1 MLRIRTLP
9 GNAQRL
15 DGGAMFGNAPRA
27 LWSRWCPPD
36 ELGRIP
42 LACRAV
48 LVEDG
53 GHRVLLET
61 GVGTFFEPKLKERYG
76 VVEDRH
82 VLVES
87 LAAAGFRDADVD
99 AVVLSHL
106 HFDHAGGLLRSYE
119 PGRGLELLFPKAT
132 FVVGRTAFERA
143 KAPHPRDR
151 ASFIVGLPELLEAS
165 GRLVVVE
172 PGAAGCNALGAR
184 FVFSETEGH
193 TPGLLHTT
201 VVGSV
206 RRLVYAS
213 DLVPGVPWLRLP
225 ITMGFDRFPER
236 LVDEK
241 TRLLSQVA
249 RDGALLAFVHDPDV
263 ALCRLD
269 RDDRGDFRVVEP
281 MSDGAGWVV
290 LDAA

>member
-1 MLRIRTLP
+1 MLRIRTLQ
-9 GNAQRL
+9 GNTQRL

-27 LWSRWCPPD
+27 LWSRWCTPD
-36 ELGRIP
+36 DSGRIL

-53 GHRVLLET
+53 PKKILLET
-61 GVGTFFEPKLKERYG
+61 GIGAFFEPKLKERYG

-82 VLVES
+82 VLVDS

-99 AVVLSHL
+99 VVVLSHL
-106 HFDHAGGLLRSYE
+106 HFDHAGGLMRRYE
-119 PGRGLELLFPKAT
+119 PGTPMELLFPKAT

-143 KAPHPRDR
+143 KAPHARDR
-151 ASFIVGLPELLEAS
+151 ASFIPGLPELLEAS
-165 GRLVVVE
+165 GRLVLVE
-172 PGAAGCNALGAR
+172 PGATACDALGAR
-184 FVFSETEGH
+184 FAFTETEGH

-201 VVGSV
+201 VVGSE
-206 RRLVYAS
+206 RKLVYAS
-213 DLVPGVPWLRLP
+213 DLVPGVPWLRIP

-241 TRLLSQVA
+241 TRLLSGVA

-263 ALCRLD
+263 ALCRVE
-269 RDDRGDFRVVEP
+269 RDERGDFHVAMP
-281 MSDGAGWVV
+281 LTDGAGWLD

>member
-1 MLRIRTLP
+1 
-9 GNAQRL
+9 
-15 DGGAMFGNAPRA
+15 MFGNAPRV

-48 LVEDG
+48 LVENG
-53 GHRVLLET
+53 GQKVLLEA
-61 GVGTFFEPKLKERYG
+61 GVGAFFEPKLKERYG

-87 LAAAGFRDADVD
+87 LAAAGFRDAEVD

-106 HFDHAGGLLRSYE
+106 HFDHAGGLLRRHE
-119 PGRGLELLFPKAT
+119 PGRDLELLFPNAA

-143 KAPHPRDR
+143 KTPHARDR
-151 ASFIVGLPELLEAS
+151 ASFIPGLPELLEAS
-165 GRLVVVE
+165 GRLVLVE
-172 PGAAGCNALGAR
+172 PGAPRCDALGPR

-201 VVGSV
+201 VVGSA
-206 RRLVYAS
+206 RQLVYAS

-241 TRLLSQVA
+241 TRFLSQVA

-263 ALCRLD
+263 ALCRLETD
-269 RDDRGDFRVVEP
+269 GHDDFRVVEP
-281 MSDGAGWVV
+281 MSDGSGWVD